1 MGRAGSQKFRTRA
14 HRLAHPDPDPSG
26 NRRTRGLRIRGRR
39 PSAVCRQNLCTHDRG
54 QSPEAFRP
62 CIRAR
67 NRPWTRTGYPGI
79 PDRNRP
85 TASAN
90 PCSRPRTNPKD
101 HENLY
106 THAPNPPLTQTGH
119 PGIPDRNHPT
129 ASENPCS
136 RPRTNPKDHENL
148 CTRAANRPRT
158 RTASPGTR
166 PRSSPASEN
175 PCSHPRTNPT
185 DHENLCTRAAN
196 RPRTRTASPGTRPRS
211 SPACLNLC
219 THARIRRPMTVSRN
233 PCSLRARNSRRHH
246 QNPCTHAR
254 PHYGNRQRYVSSGS
268 GRAKRRLPPWNHASP
283 FPDGQDYS
291 VCHEIRSPAWSAN
304 GHRRPDAMR
313 PGSEAARRIP
323 SMSVSACRQA

>member
-129 ASENPCS
+129 ASENPC
-136 RPRTNPKDHENL
+136 T
-148 CTRAANRPRT
+148 
-158 RTASPGTR
+158 
-166 PRSSPASEN
+166 
-175 PCSHPRTNPT
+175 HPQTNPT
-185 DHENLCTRAAN
+185 DHENLCTHAPN
-196 RPRTRTASPGTRPRS
+196 RPQTVNPCNRARSSQAYQNPGTHGPIRP
-211 SPACLNLC
+211 
-219 THARIRRPMTVSRN
+219 PMTVSRSS
-233 PCSLRARNSRRHH
+233 CSLRARNSRRHC
-246 QNPCTHAR
+246 QSPSTHGR
-254 PHYGNRQRYVSSGS
+254 PHHGNPQRAASASFGCAS
-268 GRAKRRLPPWNHASP
+268 WRHLPPWNRGHP
-283 FPDGQDYS
+283 CPGGQHHLA
-291 VCHEIRSPAWSAN
+291 CHGIQISAWNAN
-304 GHRRPDAMR
+304 SHRRPDAT
-313 PGSEAARRIP
+313 PHGSGGARRIP
-323 SMSVSACRQA
+323 SMSVSARRQA

>member
-129 ASENPCS
+129 ASENPC
-136 RPRTNPKDHENL
+136 T
-148 CTRAANRPRT
+148 
-158 RTASPGTR
+158 
-166 PRSSPASEN
+166 
-175 PCSHPRTNPT
+175 HPQTNPT

-291 VCHEIRSPAWSAN
+291 VCHEIRSSAWNAN
-304 GHRRPDAMR
+304 YHRRPDATLH
-313 PGSEAARRIP
+313 GSGGAKRSP

>member
-166 PRSSPASEN
+166 PRSSPA
-175 PCSHPRTNPT
+175 
-185 DHENLCTRAAN
+185 
-196 RPRTRTASPGTRPRS
+196 
-211 SPACLNLC
+211 CLNLC

-291 VCHEIRSPAWSAN
+291 VCHEIRSSAWNAN
-304 GHRRPDAMR
+304 YHRRPDATLH
-313 PGSEAARRIP
+313 GSGGAKRSP